1 MDELI
6 NPLEQLDVTEFKYSP
21 EIIKLI
27 NNDLPGFVNG
37 SISDLVECEK
47 KKQAAIKSADGAK
60 NVVDQAVRNAKN
72 AKDLSTGLFKNGKA
86 IEALKIVTE
95 SEATALD
102 EISKAQCD
110 QAEALRVIFE
120 NQKKQAIISRN
131 LCLLGMGNQAVAN
144 TVLKRLKEGIE
155 QGELNSISEDVFQEF
170 ERIVM
175 WWSQVEDMNA
185 KIRSYEQRVA
195 EIQTEYENVQCELS
209 AIDKNLKEEIDIRQ
223 HSIDTLQKDMTSN
236 INAVNEN
243 ISAANSELRKEYGE
257 STDAIDICLKDL
269 KTACENELLN
279 HSKQFGHLR
288 DDYFQYKGQFI
299 HKKAFK
305 SIVLIV
311 SLLALILSVI
321 SLII

>member
-1 MDELI
+1 M
-6 NPLEQLDVTEFKYSP
+6 
-21 EIIKLI
+21 
-27 NNDLPGFVNG
+27 
-37 SISDLVECEK
+37 
-47 KKQAAIKSADGAK
+47 
-60 NVVDQAVRNAKN
+60 
-72 AKDLSTGLFKNGKA
+72 STGLFKNGKA
-86 IEALKIVTE
+86 IEALKIATE

-102 EISKAQCD
+102 HISKAQCD
-110 QAEALRVIFE
+110 QAEALRVMFE

-144 TVLKRLKEGIE
+144 TVIKRLKEGIE

-209 AIDKNLKEEIDIRQ
+209 AIDKNLKEEIDIRLYL
-223 HSIDTLQKDMTSN
+223 IDTLQKDMTAN

-243 ISAANSELRKEYGE
+243 ISAANSELRKEFGE
-257 STDAIDICLKDL
+257 STEAIDIRLKDL
-269 KTACENELLN
+269 KTSCEKELLN

-305 SIVLIV
+305 LIVLTV

-321 SLII
+321 SLSI